1 MFSGLA
7 LLKNVIC
14 LTILNGGG
22 VEDVRLEAKA
32 NAKNT
37 KKSGAKDSPSK
48 DKASQGQGQEFL
60 RPRPRTKD
68 TGASVLRKK
77 KKNFFQAILKK
88 TIIIF
93 KSSKDILLVL
103 EFCIR
108 GFYVQAYAVDLA
120 VLVTG
125 ADMLWI

>member
-1 MFSGLA
+1 MFSSLA

-14 LTILNGGG
+14 LSILNRGG
-22 VEDVRLEAKA
+22 VEDVRLEAK
-32 NAKNT
+32 AKNT

-48 DKASQGQGQEFL
+48 EKASQGQGQEFL

-77 KKNFFQAILKK
+77 KIFFQAILKK
-88 TIIIF
+88 TITIF
-93 KSSKDILLVL
+93 KSLKDILLVL
-103 EFCIR
+103 ELRIR